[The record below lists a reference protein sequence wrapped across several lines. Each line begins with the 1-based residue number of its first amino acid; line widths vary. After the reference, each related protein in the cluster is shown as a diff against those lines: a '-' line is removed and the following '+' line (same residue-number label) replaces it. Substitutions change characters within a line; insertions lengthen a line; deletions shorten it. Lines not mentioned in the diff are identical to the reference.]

1 MHKKI
6 IRKIVVKVLGNRI
19 KKSPPK
25 GHCQEMK
32 CVLGREKTYFKVL
45 GNNERKIPPKTS
57 EKRETKDIQKK
68 GTKVQ

>member
-45 GNNERKIPPKTS
+45 WPVRWLMKLGG
-57 EKRETKDIQKK
+57 REGDA
-68 GTKVQ
+68 